1 MAATQMINQR
11 EVSFCVDTLLVE
23 TVLCDDRMYKKAGL
37 ITDLL
42 SKVKTYFMAHIDKE
56 HPVESVLKLLAPG
69 ALWLL
74 MQGIGLGK
82 WGFFL
87 GLLTDY
93 LHIDIPGMLGGMFS
107 GLKDEISSGKKM
119 SSDQI
124 DSIGQQ
130 VAQQHATAD
139 TGDETALSNDHR
151 VYTSLELLEEA
162 RFMRLALIQYER
174 QKMRLLKEG
183 GDENNL
189 FGFGGARSRSTS
201 LLAKIIGWIFKLAL
215 ASAGL
220 MVAGDVANT
229 VMGNPSALSGT
240 YQEGQTPASG
250 EPAVPAGPVSKQTK
264 FPSKGDSPIPATWPI
279 VNNETNIENMVV
291 QFAKDVYSGL
301 DGKEDLIRNTAGF
314 KVVVREIAWY
324 NVHSPGTSVVM
335 IPSGFVS
342 KKRLVDYF
350 IDDVAAASP

>member
-1 MAATQMINQR
+1 MINQR
-11 EVSFCVDTLLVE
+11 EVSFCVDTLLVQ
-23 TVLCDDRMYKKAGL
+23 TVLCDDKMYKKAGI

-42 SKVKTYFMAHIDKE
+42 SKVKEYFMAHIDKA

-74 MQGIGLGK
+74 MQGLGLGK

-87 GLLTDY
+87 GLLTDT
-93 LHIDIPGMLGGMFS
+93 LHIDIPGMLGGMFN

-130 VAQQHATAD
+130 VADQHASES
-139 TGDETALSNDHR
+139 TGEVGLASDHR
-151 VYTSLELLEEA
+151 VYTSLELLDEA
-162 RFMRLALIQYER
+162 RFMRLALIQYEH

-189 FGFGGARSRSTS
+189 FGFGDTRAKSTS

-229 VMGNPSALSGT
+229 VMGNPNPLSGN
-240 YQEGQTPASG
+240 YQEGQTPSG
-250 EPAVPAGPVSKQTK
+250 GGTSAPSGPVSHQNK
-264 FPSKGDSPIPATWPI
+264 FPSKGDSPIPATESI
-279 VNNETNIENMVV
+279 VNNQNNIENMVV
-291 QFAKDVYSGL
+291 QFAKDAYSGL

-314 KVVVREIAWY
+314 KAVVQEIAWY
-324 NVHSPGTSVVM
+324 NIHSPGTSVVM
-335 IPSGFVS
+335 IPPLFTT
-342 KKRLVDYF
+342 KKHMADYF
-350 IDDVAAASP
+350 IDDVASASP